1 MEAPESYTNFQDIK
15 LRLDEIVAAVSDE
28 TMEFDQ
34 ALSLYEEAVQLG
46 TRASALIEKAQELA
60 AEQQSAQD
68 ADAVQ

>member
-1 MEAPESYTNFQDIK
+1 MQAPESYTNFQDIK
-15 LRLDEIVAAVSDE
+15 RRLDEIVAAVSDE

-46 TRASALIEKAQELA
+46 TRASALIEQAQELA
-60 AEQQSAQD
+60 AEQQSTQD

>member
-1 MEAPESYTNFQDIK
+1 MQAPESYTNFQDIK

-34 ALSLYEEAVQLG
+34 VLSLYEEAVQLG
-46 TRASALIEKAQELA
+46 TRASALIEQAQELA
-60 AEQQSAQD
+60 AEQQSTQD